1 MLPRVLEPEVMDS
14 LDEARD
20 YDSMDHSRVN
30 KSFVDD
36 FFALNHCH
44 DEILDVGVGTAR
56 IPIDLCKRHKEIRV
70 VGIDLAACML
80 QIAEVNVEL
89 ANLRERILLV
99 RQDAKRLTF
108 DNHRF
113 DAVIS
118 NSIVHHV
125 PEPVQVLAESIRV
138 LKPGGLLFFRD
149 LLRPENNRLVE
160 QTVETYAADED
171 EHARQMFEASLR
183 AALSLQEI
191 IKFVTS
197 LGFAAETVQVTSDRH
212 WTWAARLEG

>member
-118 NSIVHHV
+118 NLLQPSPTFSNLLQPSPTVSNLLQPSSTFSTRLATESRHGV
-125 PEPVQVLAESIRV
+125 PRGP
-138 LKPGGLLFFRD
+138 PG
-149 LLRPENNRLVE
+149 P
-160 QTVETYAADED
+160 
-171 EHARQMFEASLR
+171 
-183 AALSLQEI
+183 
-191 IKFVTS
+191 
-197 LGFAAETVQVTSDRH
+197 
-212 WTWAARLEG
+212 